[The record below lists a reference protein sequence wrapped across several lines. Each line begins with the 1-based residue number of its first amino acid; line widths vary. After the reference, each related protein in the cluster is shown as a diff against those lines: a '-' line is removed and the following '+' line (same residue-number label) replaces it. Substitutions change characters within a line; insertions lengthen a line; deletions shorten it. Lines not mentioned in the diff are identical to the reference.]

1 MSVCWMAFLCAPL
14 ALLLLVASSVSAQAP
29 SLLVTP
35 AEVKLE
41 GNFARVQL
49 VVTAA
54 DASGQVSGDA
64 YAQTVKTLANVRRA
78 LELAGAK
85 PDHVVRST
93 IFLQNIDD
101 WEAVGRAHGELFG
114 EIRPAATMIEVSRFI
129 APEMLIEIQVDAVI
143 SD

>member
-1 MSVCWMAFLCAPL
+1 MKREIFSSGGKWEPIIGYSRTVKVGD
-14 ALLLLVASSVSAQAP
+14 LVFVS
-29 SLLVTP
+29 
-35 AEVKLE
+35 
-41 GNFARVQL
+41 GC
-49 VVTAA
+49 TAA
-54 DASGQVSGDA
+54 DAGGQVSGDA

-85 PDHVVRST
+85 PDHVVRSI

-101 WEAVGRAHGELFG
+101 WEAVGRAHGEVFG
-114 EIRPAATMIEVSRFI
+114 AIRPAATMIEVSRFI

>member
-1 MSVCWMAFLCAPL
+1 MKREIFSSGGKWEPIIGYSRTVKVGD
-14 ALLLLVASSVSAQAP
+14 LVFVS
-29 SLLVTP
+29 
-35 AEVKLE
+35 
-41 GNFARVQL
+41 GC
-49 VVTAA
+49 TAA

-64 YAQTVKTLANVRRA
+64 YAQTVKTLENVKRA
-78 LELAGAK
+78 LALAGAS
-85 PDHVVRST
+85 PEHVVRSS

-101 WEAVGRAHGELFG
+101 WEAVGRAHGEVFG

>member
-1 MSVCWMAFLCAPL
+1 MKREIFSSGGKWELIIGYSRTVKVGD
-14 ALLLLVASSVSAQAP
+14 LVFVS
-29 SLLVTP
+29 
-35 AEVKLE
+35 
-41 GNFARVQL
+41 GC
-49 VVTAA
+49 TAA
-54 DASGQVSGDA
+54 DSSGQVSGDA

-78 LELAGAK
+78 LELAGAGVA
-85 PDHVVRST
+85 HVVRST

-101 WEAVGRAHGELFG
+101 WEAVGRAHGEVFG